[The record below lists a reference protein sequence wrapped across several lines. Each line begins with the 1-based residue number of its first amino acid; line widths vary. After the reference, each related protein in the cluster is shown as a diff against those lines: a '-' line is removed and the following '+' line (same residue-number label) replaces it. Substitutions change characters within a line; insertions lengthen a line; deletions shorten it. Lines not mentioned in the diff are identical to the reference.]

1 MSIKGAE
8 KVGEILLYQTDDGQ
22 TRLDVRIEA
31 ETVWLSLN
39 QMADLFQRDKSVIS
53 RHMGNVFKTG
63 ELERKSTVAK
73 FATVQQEG
81 SRKNKKH
88 TAKNNE
94 GLRNVLYERPQGL
107 LTKENKTG

>member
-81 SRKNKKH
+81 SRKVSSGFH
-88 TAKNNE
+88 VQAYQS
-94 GLRNVLYERPQGL
+94 G
-107 LTKENKTG
+107 KTGTGHKL

>member
-81 SRKNKKH
+81 SRSEPSQKDLMVRLIMN
-88 TAKNNE
+88 
-94 GLRNVLYERPQGL
+94 L
-107 LTKENKTG
+107 LVDDDGKPKRK